1 MAQWK
6 AQQAAKRPKV
16 AKLAANPR
24 LRAYVEHKLAG
35 EVTDAQARPIAGPTV
50 PWAGR
55 RHGRRQDRRW
65 GTAWSPEQ
73 ISNRLR

>member
-1 MAQWK
+1 MLK

-16 AKLAANPR
+16 ARLAANPR

-35 EVTDAQARPIAGPTV
+35 AVTDAEGRPIAGPNV

-55 RHGRRQDRRW
+55 RQGLSVP
-65 GTAWSPEQ
+65 A
-73 ISNRLR
+73 